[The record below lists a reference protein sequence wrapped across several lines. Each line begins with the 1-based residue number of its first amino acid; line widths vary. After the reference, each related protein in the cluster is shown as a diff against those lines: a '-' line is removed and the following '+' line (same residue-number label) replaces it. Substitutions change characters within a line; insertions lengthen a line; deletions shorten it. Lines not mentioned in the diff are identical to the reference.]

1 MRWIRFSL
9 FALMLTPLATLL
21 IGCSGTEERS
31 DSRQDTRVEGRTEA
45 RQESRRD

>member
-9 FALMLTPLATLL
+9 FAFMLTPLAAFL
-21 IGCSGTEERS
+21 IGCAGSSERS